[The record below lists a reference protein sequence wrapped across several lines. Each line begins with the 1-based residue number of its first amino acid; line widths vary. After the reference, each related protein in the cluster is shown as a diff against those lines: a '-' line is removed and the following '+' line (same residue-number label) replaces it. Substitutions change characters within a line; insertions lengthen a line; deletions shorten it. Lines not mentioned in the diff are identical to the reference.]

1 METPPHNPI
10 SPPSPP
16 PVADGSPAADAGPG
30 GEQADGG
37 FGAGLEPLWSLLFGT
52 PEELEP
58 MWSPPRE
65 FDVSAEFAAAVADP
79 EPLVDDGGG
88 PWDGAA
94 WRSTGLVAGEGST
107 RALSPP
113 TAAPGFAVFDLPAS
127 DSSEGAPEVRPL
139 DHYSP
144 MPESPSTPVAVDMRE
159 KLVFIS
165 DISAPVPES
174 VPSPPPAC
182 LEANLQESAPE
193 CTLNT
198 MPSPPATSGDDA
210 DLVRL
215 ETEDASN
222 YCSASEKIASAS
234 MAAVDLNAEY
244 DPGANVDGCGTSGAI
259 STDAKSLWGSQ
270 TIATTTVAENVA
282 PPDSNEYSFGASKI
296 TVAANAAPP
305 ESNEYSFRASKR
317 RSVDKPI
324 KEATTTT
331 PHTVGKPIK
340 GTTTAAPGNV
350 GKPIKDTTTTAPDN
364 IGKPTKETTTTAP
377 DTTGKLVKETTTTAP
392 DTGDLPNRGS
402 PEIVK
407 RKSSSSG
414 NENKRGGLNIQV
426 VVALPAVNYRSIKRG
441 AVSVR
446 APKKTRMA
454 SKASSVGSGRLPPI
468 SPVVNSEPPMHK
480 TEPYPHSP
488 PSKYDLDTVKNS
500 PLERVDNTDVVPCNL
515 GLLSAE
521 SQVVTE
527 VPKELDGKLSKPVR
541 AKRLRG
547 STESQVVNEV
557 PKEPESNPHLPPSKY
572 DLDNVKN
579 SPLERVD
586 NTGVVP
592 CNSGLLSAESQVVT
606 EVPKEPDGKL
616 SKPVRAKRLRGS
628 TESQVVTEV
637 PKGPESNPHLPPS
650 KYDLD
655 TVKNSPLERVDNTG
669 VVPCNSGLLSAE
681 SQVVTEVPKEPDG
694 KLSKPVRAKRLR
706 GSTESQV
713 VTEVPKG
720 PESYPHL
727 PPSKYDLDI
736 VKNSPL
742 ERVDNTG
749 VVPCNSGLLSAESQ
763 VVTDVPKEPDG
774 KFSKPVRA
782 KRLRGSRESQV
793 VTEVPK
799 EPESNPHLPPSKYD
813 LDTVKNSP
821 LERVD
826 NTGVVPCNSGLL
838 SAESQV
844 VTEVPKEPD
853 GKLSK
858 PVRAKRLRGSRGKC
872 SPNLKRTKKN
882 SGSICESPSVT
893 MMPDPSK
900 KNSGLI
906 CESPSVTMMPDPSN
920 SAKVILDKNLVDSE
934 MVESDDGSCCFVGEA
949 VPEEEARQRW
959 PHRYEKNHHFVEK
972 DMRSDIQ
979 LLANAADAVLEVK
992 CHYLQASISGSTF
1005 CIGDCAFVK
1014 GPEGK
1019 PNYISRILEFFET
1032 VTGERYCRV
1041 QWFFRAEDTIMENQ
1055 AQSHDPRRL
1064 FYSDLKDDNSLDC
1077 IVSKISIVQVSP
1089 CVDKESK
1096 SISPSQYYYD
1106 MKYSPDYS
1114 TFSTLEMGDMHA
1126 KLQSSHVSSINMKK
1140 VDFSKKQKSPV
1151 PNKKDLSLLD
1161 LYCGCG
1167 GMSTGLC
1174 LGANVGGVNLVTRW
1188 AVDNDEVACESFRL
1202 NHPETRVRNETT
1214 DDFLELLK
1222 EWQKLCKQYVRQSE
1236 VKDQA
1241 DALPESSNGIPDE
1254 SSVPPEEL
1262 EVWKL
1267 VDICYGDLNNVRKRC
1282 LYFKVRWKGY
1292 GPNDDTWEPIEGL
1305 GNCTDAI
1312 RDFVI
1317 EGHKQKILPLPGDV
1331 DVVCGGPPCQGISGY
1346 NRNREFDAPFKCE
1359 KNMQI
1364 IVFMDVMQFLR
1375 PKYVYME
1382 NVLDILKFAD
1392 ATLAKYALSR
1402 LISMHYQA
1410 KLGIMA
1416 AGCYGLP
1423 QFRMRVFLLGCHPE
1437 EKLPPFPLP
1446 THEAIVKNGC
1456 PLAFERNLVGWS
1468 DSTKGQLAK
1477 PIVLED
1483 ILSDLP
1489 KVGNEESRDEMAYV
1503 KGPQTE
1509 YQRYIRTFKSEVQ
1522 GPKSHVAKAKSKKAK
1537 PKLYDHRPLA
1547 LGNDNYLRVLQIPKK
1562 KGANFRDLPGVVVGP
1577 DNVAKLDPTKD
1588 RVLLPSGR
1596 PLVLDCILTY
1606 EDGKSLRPF
1615 GRLWWDEVVGTV
1627 LTCPNARMQA
1637 LIHPA
1642 QDRLLTIR
1650 ESARLQGFPDSYRFR
1665 GTVKDRYRQIG
1676 NAVAVPVGRAL
1687 GYSLAMA
1694 YLNKIENDPL
1704 MALPP
1709 KFAFSHNIED
1719 TTYSRVDG

>member
-16 PVADGSPAADAGPG
+16 PVADGSPAADAGAG

-113 TAAPGFAVFDLPAS
+113 TAAPGFAEFDLPAS
-127 DSSEGAPEVRPL
+127 DSSQGAPEVRPL

-174 VPSPPPAC
+174 VPSPAPAPAC
-182 LEANLQESAPE
+182 LEANVQESAPE

-210 DLVRL
+210 DLSRL

-270 TIATTTVAENVA
+270 KIATPTVAAIVA

-305 ESNEYSFRASKR
+305 ESNEYSFRASKL

-331 PHTVGKPIK
+331 LHTVGKPIK

-350 GKPIKDTTTTAPDN
+350 GKSIKDTTTTAPDN

-377 DTTGKLVKETTTTAP
+377 DTTRKLIKETTTTAP
-392 DTGDLPNRGS
+392 DTGDLPNRVEQQGS

-407 RKSSSSG
+407 RKSTSSG

-500 PLERVDNTDVVPCNL
+500 PLKRVDNTDVVPCNL

-547 STESQVVNEV
+547 STESQVV
-557 PKEPESNPHLPPSKY
+557 
-572 DLDNVKN
+572 
-579 SPLERVD
+579 
-586 NTGVVP
+586 
-592 CNSGLLSAESQVVT
+592 T
-606 EVPKEPDGKL
+606 EVPKE
-616 SKPVRAKRLRGS
+616 
-628 TESQVVTEV
+628 
-637 PKGPESNPHLPPS
+637 PESNPHLPPS

-655 TVKNSPLERVDNTG
+655 TVKNSPSERVDNTG

-763 VVTDVPKEPDG
+763 VVTEVPKEPDG

-782 KRLRGSRESQV
+782 KRLRGS
-793 VTEVPK
+793 T
-799 EPESNPHLPPSKYD
+799 
-813 LDTVKNSP
+813 
-821 LERVD
+821 
-826 NTGVVPCNSGLL
+826 
-838 SAESQV
+838 
-844 VTEVPKEPD
+844 
-853 GKLSK
+853 
-858 PVRAKRLRGSRGKC
+858 GKC

-893 MMPDPSK
+893 MMLDPSK

-920 SAKVILDKNLVDSE
+920 SAKVIFDKNLVDSE

-1222 EWQKLCKQYVRQSE
+1222 EWQKLCKEYVRQSE

-1241 DALPESSNGIPDE
+1241 DALTESSNGIPDE